1 MITMESFAEL
11 FDYNFSQR
19 KEEMVRQY
27 PSEYQRFMRIEQT
40 SRPFEKRTSISG
52 LGLPIQNRDGA
63 PLPYVEPILGYPSTF
78 IPVGYRLGYQIEKSA
93 VEDELTN
100 LLVSRPRTMVYG
112 SIAIRDMVAADIFNN
127 GFTLQQY
134 DLGGTALFS
143 DEQVREDGGALW
155 SNLINADQPIT
166 TETVFNA
173 IVTLLLLLQ
182 DSIGMNI
189 GYAGKFVLHV
199 PMINPELFQQGVEV
213 VNSLMN
219 PGTSDNKINAA
230 LKQFTIELS
239 PLRYLT
245 NPDAWFVTWE
255 PNSVGYGLIL
265 FERVAPE
272 ISPLAPFSGNPD
284 VWWSRLRQR
293 FTAGYEAKRGVAAVH
308 AVA

>member
-1 MITMESFAEL
+1 MIVMESFAEL
-11 FDYNFSQR
+11 FDNNFTTR
-19 KEEMVRQY
+19 RA
-27 PSEYQRFMRIEQT
+27 EYEKQWPAEYTRFMTVEQT
-40 SRPFEKRTSISG
+40 NRPFEKRTSISG

-63 PLPYVEPILGYPSTF
+63 PLPYVEPVMGYPSTF
-78 IPVGYRLGYQIEKSA
+78 IPVTYRLGYQIERQA
-93 VEDELTN
+93 VEDEQFG
-100 LLVSRPRTMVYG
+100 LLVNRPRTMLYG
-112 SIAIRDMVAADIFNN
+112 SVVIRDMVAADILNN
-127 GFTLQQY
+127 GFTSQSY
-134 DLGGTALFS
+134 DLGGTPLFS
-143 DEQVREDGGALW
+143 TAQVREDGGAVW
-155 SNLINADQPIT
+155 SNLINEDQPIT

-173 IVTLLLLLQ
+173 IVTLLMLLQ
-182 DSIGMNI
+182 DSIGMNV
-189 GYAGKFVLHV
+189 GYTGKFVLHV
-199 PMINPELFQQGVEV
+199 PIINPELFQQAVEV
-213 VNSLMN
+213 INSVMN

-245 NPDAWFVTWE
+245 NPDAWFVTWD

-308 AVA
+308 AA